1 MFNDTQTVLRPS
13 FHKDVKLRDKI
24 WFTYK
29 ARIQAHKR
37 LEWLDFHSQLLLVWY
52 ALLGAALAVTTIKYP
67 ELLGSDTSILSAIL
81 SIGLLGV
88 SLAVANRDFKGRAIQ
103 MRRNYL
109 ELQRLYNST
118 PASSPDNDFLQAKY
132 DAILAECENHTETD
146 DRVARAFSKGLT
158 SRAPTWD
165 EYLHVAFWLIK
176 RWFFSSVLYLAP
188 VVVAIYA
195 WKFA

>member
-1 MFNDTQTVLRPS
+1 M
-13 FHKDVKLRDKI
+13 KLRDKV

-52 ALLGAALAVTTIKYP
+52 ALLGAALAVSTIKYP
-67 ELLGSDTSILSAIL
+67 ELLGKDTSVLSAIL

-109 ELQRLYNST
+109 ELQRLYNSI
-118 PASSPDNDFLQAKY
+118 PSNSSSAAPHQSQY

-146 DRVARAFSKGLT
+146 DRVARVFSHGLT
-158 SRAPTWD
+158 SRIPTWD
-165 EYLHVAFWLIK
+165 EYLHVAFWLVR
-176 RWFFSSVLYLAP
+176 RWLFSIILYLTPAA
-188 VVVAIYA
+188 VAIYA
-195 WKFA
+195 WKFS